1 MRTSYERS
9 HAERRLGMK
18 RGRGAVGR
26 QKEIK
31 RPGCQMAHLKWKH
44 LRTKD
49 DYIKLMY
56 AVGSFYSVL
65 SLVIWI

>member
-1 MRTSYERS
+1 
-9 HAERRLGMK
+9 MK

-26 QKEIK
+26 EKEIK
-31 RPGCQMAHLKWKH
+31 RPGCQMAHLKWKQ
-44 LRTKD
+44 LRKK